1 MGMSFRSKC
10 LVIGI
15 VLGLV
20 GFSVARLGS
29 RSGKPVVR
37 QRMAQ
42 VAPMEIQPPLWKTPS
57 GIRPDPRKRPRL
69 RPKLTERQ
77 KLRTGKKL
85 AVRPPQRRPTAKPRP
100 QAPGPSVGDLHGSGP
115 SY

>member
-1 MGMSFRSKC
+1 MSFRSKC

-15 VLGLV
+15 VLGLA

-42 VAPMEIQPPLWKTPS
+42 VAPMETEPPLWTSPP
-57 GIRPDPRKRPRL
+57 GIRPGPRKRPRL

-77 KLRTGKKL
+77 KLKTGKRM
-85 AVRPPQRRPTAKPRP
+85 AARSPQRRPAVVPRP
-100 QAPGPSVGDLHGSGP
+100 HAPGPSVGDLHGSGP
-115 SY
+115 AY